1 MWSNSLN
8 ESYAKFLSAFLPYPV
23 HRLDHSWKLI
33 GAGLYTEFGFP
44 VKVYSVG
51 KVLQCSQG
59 EQDCTIM
66 LSQIKLHRVFL
77 IAEGYLVHIIMEATL
92 AVIIISQ

>member
-1 MWSNSLN
+1 M
-8 ESYAKFLSAFLPYPV
+8 

-33 GAGLYTEFGFP
+33 GAGLYTGFGFP
-44 VKVYSVG
+44 AKVYNVG
-51 KVLQCSQG
+51 KVLECSQG

-66 LSQIKLHRVFL
+66 LSQIKLHGVFL
-77 IAEGYLVHIIMEATL
+77 IAEGYPVHIIMEAIL